1 MVTADHSGI
10 AAGAGG
16 FDPYGPDFQAAV
28 RLILDRHA
36 AHASEADIRAAVGN
50 FLVFTGLASEEDLR
64 REQDRIDLQSSELII
79 ETKRRIG
86 AKAGFYPAPDNV
98 RQLDDYMKDSAD
110 RGDPR
115 RLGILTDGRY
125 WLLRLSGIEEVRTH
139 RPYGFELRRP
149 EDGMLLYEWLRD
161 EVGAMEQEKMPPT
174 EENVRKRLGAGLR
187 FDYDMETLHRLHDA
201 HRADGGLRVKQDLWR
216 NLLAAALGEAVEE
229 NPNLDRLFL
238 LHTYLSAVVGLALQS
253 AFGVDI
259 RGEAA
264 QDPVGLLGGRLLTQ
278 TTGIR
283 GVVES
288 DFFSWPV
295 ETEEG
300 AGWLDSL
307 TVRVDAFDWGA
318 ADYDFARVLY
328 QSVIPERDR
337 RQLGEYYTPD
347 WLAEAV
353 LAEVVPDPLGAR
365 VLDPACGSGTFLRAA
380 IGRYIQAAREAGWE
394 PGRIV
399 DGLRQSVIGVDL
411 HPVSVH
417 LARATWLSAARSVIT
432 EAGMKHDQL
441 TLPVYLG
448 DALQLRTDNGN
459 LLGETQVTITVP
471 SEGDG
476 KHRMLQFPRAL
487 VDQGDWF
494 DDVML
499 RIASAIETGGM
510 GRLALD
516 EADIPP
522 GAERDLLEETVRQ
535 MEELHAEG
543 RNHIWAYYTRNLVR
557 PIWLSTDE
565 GKVDAIVGNPPWITY
580 SRAKAAVRSEL
591 AKQSREQ
598 YRIWAGGRYAP
609 HQDISGLFYAR
620 CVDLYLRRGGNIGM
634 VMPHSALF
642 AGHYAK
648 WRTGEWG
655 DVAVDMS
662 VSQPWD
668 LERVDPN
675 TFFPVPACVAFARK
689 VDASSGAKRMSG
701 RARRWRGPEGGPFQY
716 EIVPIKDTSGEY
728 RSPYGERAAEGAAI
742 VPRVLFFVEAS
753 ELETSWVQ
761 GLCHIVPRRSSQ
773 EKEPW
778 RSLSNVIIKRL
789 SGPMEEQY
797 VYDVHLGETLA
808 PYCLL
813 DPAQALLPMR
823 ERHDG
828 VVRAD
833 GPQSIDAG
841 GVEAITLE
849 PRMRQRWQIMCELW
863 EENKSVNNQLSLLE
877 QIDYFGKLAA
887 QTQEAIPVRLVYS
900 SSGRPTAAVLNDPEP
915 LVDSTLF
922 WISCRSD
929 REAYYLAAVINSAT
943 LERAVEPLMTKGQ
956 FGPRHLQKHLW
967 RLPIP
972 EYDEA
977 DPSHSELASLGEKL
991 TARAEQRWSE
1001 IRKIRTA
1008 EGRSAS
1014 GGAARR
1020 ELRKWLQSNPQAQL
1034 AEERVARL
1042 LESPSV

>member
-1 MVTADHSGI
+1 MVATNPSDI

-16 FDPYGPDFQAAV
+16 FDPYGPDFRAAV
-28 RLILDRHA
+28 QLIIDRHA
-36 AHASEADIRAAVGN
+36 AHAPEADIRAAIGS
-50 FLVFTGLASEEDLR
+50 FLIFTGLASADDLR
-64 REQDRIDLQSSELII
+64 REQDRIDLQSSDLII

-86 AKAGFYPAPDNV
+86 SKAGFYPAQDNV
-98 RQLDDYMKDSAD
+98 RQLDDYMEASIA

-115 RLGILTDGRY
+115 RLGVLTDGRY
-125 WLLRLSGIEEVRTH
+125 WLLRLYGVEEVNTA
-139 RPYGFELRRP
+139 PPFGFELRRP
-149 EDGMLLYEWLRD
+149 DDGILLYEWLHD
-161 EVGAMEQEKMPPT
+161 ELGALEQEKIQPT
-174 EENVRKRLGAGLR
+174 EENVRGRLGPGLR
-187 FDYDMETLHRLHDA
+187 FDYDVETLRRLHA
-201 HRADGGLRVKQDLWR
+201 VHRADGGLRVKQDLWR

-253 AFGVDI
+253 SFGVDI

-264 QDPVGLLGGRLLTQ
+264 IDPVGLLSGRLLEQ

-288 DFFSWPV
+288 DFFAWPV

-300 AGWLDSL
+300 ADWLASL
-307 TVRVDAFDWGA
+307 AVRVDAFDWGA

-328 QSVIPERDR
+328 QSVIPEEDR

-353 LAEVVPDPLGAR
+353 LAEVVPDPLDAR

-380 IGRYIQAAREAGWE
+380 IRRYIQAAREAGWE

-417 LARATWLSAARSVIT
+417 LARATWLSAARSVIIA
-432 EAGMKHDQL
+432 AGMKQDQL
-441 TLPVYLG
+441 TIPIYLG

-471 SEGDG
+471 PESGG
-476 KHRMLQFPRAL
+476 KHRMLQFPRSL

-499 RIASAIETGGM
+499 RIASAIETGGL
-510 GRLALD
+510 GQLALD
-516 EADIPP
+516 EADIPTGP
-522 GAERDLLEETVRQ
+522 DRDILEETVRQ

-580 SRAKAAVRSEL
+580 SRAKATVREEL
-591 AKQSREQ
+591 AKQSKEQ

-620 CVDLYLRRGGNIGM
+620 CVDLYLRKGGNIGM

-642 AGHYAK
+642 AGQFTK
-648 WRTGEWG
+648 WRSGEWG
-655 DVAVDMS
+655 DTGADMS
-662 VSQPWD
+662 VAQPWD
-668 LERVDPN
+668 LERVEPN
-675 TFFPVPACVAFARK
+675 TFFPVPACAVFARK

-701 RARRWRGPEGGPFQY
+701 LARRWRGPAGGPLQY
-716 EIVPIKDTSGEY
+716 ETVPIEDTSGEY
-728 RSPYGERAAEGAAI
+728 RSPYGERASNGATI

-753 ELETSWVQ
+753 ELETSWRE
-761 GLCHIVPRRSSQ
+761 GLCQIAPRRSAQ

-778 RSLSNVIIKRL
+778 RSFSNVIIKKL

-813 DPAQALLPMR
+813 DPVQALLPME
-823 ERHDG
+823 ERHG
-828 VVRAD
+828 GIVRAD
-833 GPQSIDAG
+833 PSQSTDAG

-849 PRMRQRWQIMCELW
+849 PMRMRPRWRLMCDLW

-877 QIDYFGKLAA
+877 QIDYFGKLTT
-887 QTQEAIPVRLVYS
+887 QTQEKVPIRLVYS
-900 SSGRPTAAVLNDPEP
+900 SSGRPTAAVLDNPEP
-915 LVDSTLF
+915 LVDNTLF
-922 WISCRSD
+922 WIACRSD

-956 FGPRHLQKHLW
+956 FGARHLQKHLW

-972 EYDEA
+972 EYDESE
-977 DPSHSELASLGEKL
+977 PSHGELAALGKKL
-991 TARAEQRWSE
+991 TARAERIWSD
-1001 IRKIRTA
+1001 IAKKRTE
-1008 EGRSAS
+1008 EGRAAS
-1014 GGAARR
+1014 GGVARR
-1020 ELRKWLQSNPQAQL
+1020 ELRKWMENDPQAQL
-1034 AEERVARL
+1034 AEEKVARL
-1042 LESPSV
+1042 LA